1 MELPKFLLADNTDF
15 PDDLYVI
22 HMEFPRFIINTND
35 ESVEILD
42 DIEDEEQAEL
52 AAELEHLIVE
62 AMEFFDREMDRY
74 DEE

>member
-52 AAELEHLIVE
+52 AAELENLIVE

>member
-22 HMEFPRFIINTND
+22 HMEFPRFIINTSD
-35 ESVEILD
+35 ESIELLDEI
-42 DIEDEEQAEL
+42 EEEEQSEL
-52 AAELEHLIVE
+52 AAELERLVVE

>member
-35 ESVEILD
+35 ESVELLD
-42 DIEDEEQAEL
+42 DIEEEEQSEL
-52 AAELEHLIVE
+52 AAELENLIVE